1 MSGLVVQMTE
11 SQLKAMVEGAVRE
24 ALGGAGG
31 KSVKTTKAKKE
42 VDPDAPKREP
52 NEWIKFTQEV
62 RAAISASIVGEKNEK
77 GEQKKAHPK
86 AVTQVASALKEKGLM
101 GSATSEQIVA
111 GYKAWIANPPEQ
123 SKADLGLA
131 GKNKKAKAAEAAST
145 SGSDGEKSPGGD
157 GKKVRKPWSEETKAA
172 AAAKRAATK
181 ASKEGAPSNA
191 AASNAAA
198 SNAAGAP
205 VPATAWA
212 SPGGKSAAVQ
222 EEAEDEE
229 AEEEEEIDPVQ
240 DFAPFV
246 FNKKSYVKNGR
257 GDVLTEGAMEW
268 VGRYDAV
275 KKSIDKKVPK
285 PEDLEC

>member
-131 GKNKKAKAAEAAST
+131 GKNKKAKAAEAASP

-191 AASNAAA
+191 AASNAA
-198 SNAAGAP
+198 GAP

-212 SPGGKSAAVQ
+212 SPGGKPAAVQ

>member
-1 MSGLVVQMTE
+1 MTE

-31 KSVKTTKAKKE
+31 KSVKVAKAKKE

-62 RAAISASIVGEKNEK
+62 RAAISSHIVGEKNEK

-101 GSATSEQIVA
+101 GTATSEQIVA
-111 GYKAWIANPPEQ
+111 GYKAWLANPPEQ

-131 GKNKKAKAAEAAST
+131 GKNKKAKAAEASASE
-145 SGSDGEKSPGGD
+145 GEQSPGSD
-157 GKKVRKPWSEETKAA
+157 GKKVRKPWSDETKAA

-181 ASKEGAPSNA
+181 AAKEGAPSNA

-198 SNAAGAP
+198 SAP

-212 SPGGKSAAVQ
+212 SPGGKPAAAAAEEET

-229 AEEEEEIDPVQ
+229 GEIDPVQ

-246 FNKKSYVKNGR
+246 FNKKSYLKNAR
-257 GDVLTEGAMEW
+257 GDVLTEAMEW
-268 VGRYDAV
+268 VGRYDAG
-275 KKSIDKKVPK
+275 KKSIDKKVAK

>member
-31 KSVKTTKAKKE
+31 KSVKVAKAKKE

-62 RAAISASIVGEKNEK
+62 RAAISSHIVGEKNEK

-111 GYKAWIANPPEQ
+111 GYKAWLANPPEQ

-131 GKNKKAKAAEAAST
+131 GKNKKAKAAEASASE
-145 SGSDGEKSPGGD
+145 GEQSPGSD
-157 GKKVRKPWSEETKAA
+157 GKKVRKPWSDETKAA

-181 ASKEGAPSNA
+181 AAKEGAPSNA

-198 SNAAGAP
+198 SAP

-212 SPGGKSAAVQ
+212 SPGGKPAAA
-222 EEAEDEE
+222 EEETEETEE
-229 AEEEEEIDPVQ
+229 AEEEGEIDPVQ

-246 FNKKSYVKNGR
+246 FNKKSYLKNAR
-257 GDVLTEGAMEW
+257 GDVLTEAMEW
-268 VGRYDAV
+268 VGRYDAG
-275 KKSIDKKVPK
+275 KKSIDKKVAK

>member
-24 ALGGAGG
+24 ALGGGGG
-31 KSVKTTKAKKE
+31 KSVKVAKAKKE

-62 RAAISASIVGEKNEK
+62 RAAISAAIVGEKNEK

-111 GYKAWIANPPEQ
+111 GYKAWLANPPEQ

-131 GKNKKAKAAEAAST
+131 GKNKKAKAAEAAS
-145 SGSDGEKSPGGD
+145 ECEQSPGSD

-181 ASKEGAPSNA
+181 AAKEGGGTNA
-191 AASNAAA
+191 AAS
-198 SNAAGAP
+198 AGGGGGGGPA
-205 VPATAWA
+205 PATAWA
-212 SPGGKSAAVQ
+212 SPGAKPAAAAAAAEE

-229 AEEEEEIDPVQ
+229 GEIDPVQ

-246 FNKKSYVKNGR
+246 FNKKSYLKNER
-257 GDVLTEGAMEW
+257 GDVLTEAMEW
-268 VGRYDAV
+268 VGRYDAG

>member
-24 ALGGAGG
+24 ALGGG
-31 KSVKTTKAKKE
+31 KSVKVAKAKKE

-62 RAAISASIVGEKNEK
+62 RAAISAAIVGEKNEK

-111 GYKAWIANPPEQ
+111 GYKAWLANPPEQ

-131 GKNKKAKAAEAAST
+131 
-145 SGSDGEKSPGGD
+145 

-181 ASKEGAPSNA
+181 AAKEGGGTNA
-191 AASNAAA
+191 AAS
-198 SNAAGAP
+198 AGGGGGGGPA
-205 VPATAWA
+205 PATAWA
-212 SPGGKSAAVQ
+212 SPGAKPAAAAAAAEE

-229 AEEEEEIDPVQ
+229 GEIDPVQ

-246 FNKKSYVKNGR
+246 FNKKSYLKNER
-257 GDVLTEGAMEW
+257 GDVLTEAMEW
-268 VGRYDAV
+268 VGRYDAG

>member
-131 GKNKKAKAAEAAST
+131 GKNKKAKAAEAASP

-181 ASKEGAPSNA
+181 ASKEGGSSNA

-212 SPGGKSAAVQ
+212 SPGGKPAAVQ

-229 AEEEEEIDPVQ
+229 AEEEEEIDAVQ

-246 FNKKSYVKNGR
+246 FNKKSYLKNAR
-257 GDVLTEGAMEW
+257 GDVLTEAMEW
-268 VGRYDAV
+268 VGRYDAG